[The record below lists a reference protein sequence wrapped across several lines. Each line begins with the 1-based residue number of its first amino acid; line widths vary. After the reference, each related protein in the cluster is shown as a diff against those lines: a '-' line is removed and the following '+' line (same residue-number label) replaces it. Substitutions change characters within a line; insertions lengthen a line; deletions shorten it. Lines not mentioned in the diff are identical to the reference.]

1 MRRLRHNLI
10 RRAQSD
16 FRRYG
21 QIALDTVMLLDEVGI
36 DIEAL
41 EQCLLSK
48 ATPCGLSYVST

>member
-1 MRRLRHNLI
+1 MRKGEADLMRRLRHNLI

-16 FRRYG
+16 FGRYG

-41 EQCLLSK
+41 EQDM
-48 ATPCGLSYVST
+48 LSYVST